1 MTTNRQHTRTLIETN
16 YLCPKCRQRFLIK
29 DGWRTNSDKTR
40 TQRYAC
46 VETDGQDG
54 RIYCYTTTNPT
65 GPVRGHGKLVGAKP
79 RRFAR
84 KLDSQLYFITSAQN
98 ATPMHEGFFEAI
110 RSWVKDTGGELV
122 VLTMRYQNP
131 TSRWTD
137 SQKNAEYWL
146 VPDELLYNQ
155 RKKLNDN
162 LVLIGDVKIRP
173 TAHDPLSG
181 FESIT
186 HGESGIFA
194 HTKLRLT
201 TIPTPHK
208 RAPKVLTTTGAI
220 TVPNYTDSK
229 AGKKG
234 EFHHVQGGVIVEIV
248 NNKIFHLHHV
258 NCRKRDGAFIWLDKA
273 YYPDGTVERAPAYE
287 AIVFGDVHRRFVDP
301 DVVDAT
307 FRKGGLVD
315 VLNPR
320 VLVWHDLLDSYFGNP
335 HHVGN
340 PFIKLAKHRANYH
353 VAQDEVIEA
362 IEFLREHGLSRKNYV
377 VPSNHDDMLSR
388 WIIRED
394 WKRDVATE
402 NIEFYLE
409 TALVMAQSAH
419 MTDIGADYIAPFGYW
434 INQLKS
440 KTDDITPL
448 KLKQSLMLMDIECGY
463 HGHQGPGGAR
473 GTIKNFGA
481 IGVKL
486 ITGHGHSEA
495 IWNGH
500 YRGGTMTRLDA
511 EYVFGPNAWLNTH
524 VSIDGFGKRHLHT
537 FVEGDFW
544 A

>member
-1 MTTNRQHTRTLIETN
+1 MTINNQHNKTHDETN

-29 DGWRTNSDKTR
+29 DGWRTNADKTR

-46 VETDGQDG
+46 VESDGNDG
-54 RIYCYTTTNPT
+54 RTYCYTTTNPT
-65 GPVRGHGKLVGAKP
+65 GPQRGHGAALHKKT

-84 KLDSQLYFITSAQN
+84 KLDSQLYFITAAQN
-98 ATPMHEGFFEAI
+98 ATPMHDGFFSAI
-110 RSWVKDTGGELV
+110 TKAWVKDTGGELV
-122 VLTMRYQNP
+122 ILPMRYQNP

-155 RKKLNDN
+155 RKKLNQS

-194 HTKLRLT
+194 HTKLRMT
-201 TIPTPHK
+201 TIPTPQNK
-208 RAPKVLTTTGAI
+208 APKILTTTGAI

-248 NNKIFHLHHV
+248 NNKKFHLHHI
-258 NCRKRDGAFIWLDKA
+258 NCRKSDGAFIWLDKA
-273 YYPDGTVERAPAYE
+273 YYPDGTVTRAPAYE
-287 AIVFGDVHRRFVDP
+287 AIVFGDAHVRFADP

-307 FRKGGLVD
+307 FCKGGLVD
-315 VLNPR
+315 VLNPHS
-320 VLVWHDLLDSYFGNP
+320 LIWHDLLDAYSVNV
-335 HHVGN
+335 HHRGN
-340 PFIKLAKHRANYH
+340 PFIKLAKQRANYH
-353 VAQDEVIEA
+353 VAEDEVHEA
-362 IEFLREHGLSRKNYV
+362 IEFLQGKGKGRKNFII
-377 VPSNHDDMLSR
+377 PSNHNDMLSR
-388 WIIRED
+388 WVIQED
-394 WKRDVATE
+394 WKKDIATE

-409 TALVMAQSAH
+409 TALQMARSAK
-419 MTDIGADYIAPFGYW
+419 MTDIGADYVDAFGYW
-434 INQLKS
+434 VNQLKGNS
-440 KTDDITPL
+440 DITPI
-448 KLKQSLMLMDIECGY
+448 KMRESLTIREIELAL
-463 HGHQGPGGAR
+463 HGHKGPGGAR

-486 ITGHGHSEA
+486 ITGHGHSPA

-500 YRGGTMTRLDA
+500 YRDGTMTRLTA
-511 EYVFGPNAWLNTH
+511 EYVDGPNAWLNTH
-524 VSIDGFGKRHLHT
+524 CSIDGFGKRHHHT
-537 FVEGDFW
+537 CIDGTFW
-544 A
+544 L